1 MGNQRGRVGP
11 EVDGCRYRVY
21 NVDMSSYLGDFEL
34 LALLATLRVGDDAY
48 AVPIRREIEAA
59 AERRVSRGALYTT
72 LRRLED
78 KGYLQSWTGDATPER
93 GGRPRR
99 FYSVTPAGLEAVRAS
114 RRALTRLWRGL
125 GPVLGTAAGGS
136 E

>member
-1 MGNQRGRVGP
+1 MLGGLEQMTLLTVLH
-11 EVDGCRYRVY
+11 
-21 NVDMSSYLGDFEL
+21 LGDE
-34 LALLATLRVGDDAY
+34 AY
-48 AVPIRREIEAA
+48 AVTIRSALESRTGK
-59 AERRVSRGALYTT
+59 RVSRGALYTT

-78 KGYLQSWTGDATPER
+78 KGYLESWTGDATPER

-114 RRALTRLWRGL
+114 RRALMRLWRGL
-125 GPVLGTAAGGS
+125 GPVLGTATGGS